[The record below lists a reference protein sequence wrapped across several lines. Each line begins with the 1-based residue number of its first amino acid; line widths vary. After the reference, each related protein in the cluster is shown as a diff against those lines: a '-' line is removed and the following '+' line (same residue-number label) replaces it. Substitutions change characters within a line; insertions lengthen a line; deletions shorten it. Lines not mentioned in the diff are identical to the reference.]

1 MMLLVCPSGF
11 SLKGYDVINYD
22 YNKSWVDVIND
33 VGMEKSLREL
43 KNKRLYDKVIMLKD
57 IDINVEET
65 NNLGRYTIYSYNCSV
80 EKKYTG
86 NDFTWVSDKL
96 SLQKPSIWNWYSD
109 SLTFDIISNITKEL
123 WDILEYNHRFRVEDK
138 FLCYLSMMNIHTVKL

>member
-22 YNKSWVDVIND
+22 SNKSWVDVIND

-43 KNKRLYDKVIMLKD
+43 KNKRLYDKVVMLND
-57 IDINVEET
+57 ININVEET

-86 NDFTWVSDKL
+86 MTLLGFLISYHYKNQVSG
-96 SLQKPSIWNWYSD
+96 IG
-109 SLTFDIISNITKEL
+109 
-123 WDILEYNHRFRVEDK
+123 ILI
-138 FLCYLSMMNIHTVKL
+138 L